1 MNASEERFCPSALI
15 PWVFAL
21 VALIGCNALV
31 PSPALARKGRDLDG
45 SSLTQVSG
53 ESPAT
58 GNQSQA
64 EVLLAAGDA
73 GRVRVIAPPPCFLGI
88 DAREVSAVIRGGGG
102 AVQGRAPPV
111 AWLS

>member
-21 VALIGCNALV
+21 VALIGCNALAAG
-31 PSPALARKGRDLDG
+31 PALARKGRDLDG
-45 SSLTQVSG
+45 STLTQMSG

-58 GNQSQA
+58 GAQA
-64 EVLLAAGDA
+64 QAAVFVDSGDA
-73 GRVRVIAPPPCFLGI
+73 GRLRVIAPGWIFLGV
-88 DAREVSAVIRGGGG
+88 DAREAFVVTHGGRG

-111 AWLS
+111 A